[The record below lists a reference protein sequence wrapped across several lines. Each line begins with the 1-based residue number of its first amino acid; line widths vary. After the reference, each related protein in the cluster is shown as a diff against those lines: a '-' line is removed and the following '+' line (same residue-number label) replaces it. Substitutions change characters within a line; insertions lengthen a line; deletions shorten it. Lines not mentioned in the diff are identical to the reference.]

1 MFIKLK
7 TDLYTVSELE
17 VRNLKPLEMIEK
29 PNNFGITCLYLQEYK
44 KAFAFSTKFHYF
56 SDQKQHILHLKKQF
70 FFQNFF
76 FWNFQ
81 KKFFH
86 QISPN
91 YDQKRGFTKIR
102 KKNFEKKFFFFSLI
116 FFENRNKIAKN
127 RSIKTMAMIPNRQD
141 FEVFRTYWFFWIWAS
156 FTIVNWQKTQKN
168 FQFFFLFSNVKLV
181 NFLW

>member
-1 MFIKLK
+1 MHACIFKNTKKDFHFQQNFIISV
-7 TDLYTVSELE
+7 T
-17 VRNLKPLEMIEK
+17 RNNTFCIWK
-29 PNNFGITCLYLQEYK
+29 NNF
-44 KAFAFSTKFHYF
+44 
-56 SDQKQHILHLKKQF
+56 F
-70 FFQNFF
+70 FKIF

-81 KKFFH
+81 KNFFH

-102 KKNFEKKFFFFSLI
+102 KKKNLKKIFFFSRI

-127 RSIKTMAMIPNRQD
+127 RSIKTMVMIPNRQD

-156 FTIVNWQKTQKN
+156 FTIVNWQKTQKK
-168 FQFFFLFSNVKLV
+168 FQFFFLLSNVKLV

>member
-1 MFIKLK
+1 M
-7 TDLYTVSELE
+7 
-17 VRNLKPLEMIEK
+17 NN
-29 PNNFGITCLYLQEYK
+29 PNQI
-44 KAFAFSTKFHYF
+44 
-56 SDQKQHILHLKKQF
+56 
-70 FFQNFF
+70 F

-102 KKNFEKKFFFFSLI
+102 KKNFEKKIFFFSRI

-127 RSIKTMAMIPNRQD
+127 RSIKTMVMIPNRQD

-168 FQFFFLFSNVKLV
+168 FEKKIVFSNAECVVSGHWNNEILLKMQIL
-181 NFLW
+181 FCILEDTSM